1 MSILEKFK
9 TKQKYYNIKS
19 LIQKHN
25 NNLIYLLSEEKLQE
39 YEIEYLIRN
48 FKLSYTHWLYI
59 SQNQKLSEDFIEKYK
74 DKVVW
79 INVSINQ
86 ILSEEFI
93 EEFKNKV
100 DWYFISLY
108 QELSE
113 EFIEK
118 HSNLVSWNCIFECQI
133 LSEEFIE
140 KYEDKVL

>member
-1 MSILEKFK
+1 MSILEKYKKRHKFYRINK
-9 TKQKYYNIKS
+9 
-19 LIQKHN
+19 LIQKYK
-25 NNLIYLLSEEKLQE
+25 NNLNKLLFKEQLQE
-39 YEIEYLIRN
+39 FELEYLIKN
-48 FKLSYTHWLYI
+48 FELNINDWESI
-59 SQNQKLSEDFIEKYK
+59 STKQKLSEDFIEKYK